1 MCTEKIAVSIIVPIY
16 NIQDYVV
23 DCINSIIAQTFIGKI
38 EVLLIDDCCKDNSIS
53 LIQNLLSKYT
63 GNITFKIIKH
73 ETNKGLSAARNTGI
87 EHATGTYIYFLD
99 GDDYIYPHCIE
110 KLVNSIEQE
119 QEIDMP

>member
-1 MCTEKIAVSIIVPIY
+1 MNNASISIIVPIY
-16 NIQDYVV
+16 NVQLYIKE
-23 DCINSIIAQTFIGKI
+23 CLFSIIAQTFIGKI

-87 EHATGTYIYFLD
+87 EHVITF
-99 GDDYIYPHCIE
+99 
-110 KLVNSIEQE
+110 
-119 QEIDMP
+119 